1 VPLWVRSHVAAHE
14 PFCATMSLEIHGGTG
29 AHLSREAEPLG
40 LCQNVDL
47 VVYRVLIRYGWVPIS
62 RVPTEAS
69 KPTASKE
76 CTKGWGHSPRITLVL
91 GVDLSWVLY

>member
-1 VPLWVRSHVAAHE
+1 VAAHE

-47 VVYRVLIRYGWVPIS
+47 VSIGF
-62 RVPTEAS
+62 
-69 KPTASKE
+69 
-76 CTKGWGHSPRITLVL
+76 
-91 GVDLSWVLY
+91 